1 MSRKVVLNTR
11 SIVVFQ
17 RIIFFSDSLVGSRR
31 RHIPATER
39 PQTNCLSSFAFVV
52 DWQREAGTDV
62 VVASRQ
68 ILSGKF
74 IQTVTVWLSK
84 MKEMTS
90 FKEMRELTSLCCAE
104 NLPF

>member
-68 ILSGKF
+68 I
-74 IQTVTVWLSK
+74 QV
-84 MKEMTS
+84 
-90 FKEMRELTSLCCAE
+90 FKWQVHSESDGMAFE
-104 NLPF
+104 NERNDFF

>member
-1 MSRKVVLNTR
+1 MLNTR

-17 RIIFFSDSLVGSRR
+17 RIIFFSESLVRNRR

-39 PQTNCLSSFAFVV
+39 PQTNYLSSFAFVV

-68 ILSGKF
+68 T
-74 IQTVTVWLSK
+74 QV
-84 MKEMTS
+84 
-90 FKEMRELTSLCCAE
+90 FKWQVHSDSNGMAFE
-104 NLPF
+104 NERNNFF